1 MAVKI
6 TITNK
11 CKEYV
16 LNAEKG
22 IKFQIKGYAFLLD
35 RENILSQNNL
45 ETIQLKDL
53 YRRNPSENDEL
64 IVYDPTKDQ
73 SADILYKLF
82 DTTYIPA
89 LEVNTSNAYTFG
101 TYTFKVD
108 QSLNP
113 YKLGGFCASDYNADK
128 FDAILVIGQ
137 RFKEEN
143 TYVSALDK
151 CFLAAIITN
160 DNEGFQLDDLTDGG
174 EPYSQTIT
182 WDLTIA
188 ETNNLDNLELST
200 QYKDFVDNHKVSL
213 KDHQTTRVSGDKPL
227 FLVPANDLNYDYE
240 INTIRNKTAYAIESA
255 TNVEPFEGVYDY
267 ANIVLTDETEK
278 INNLWNISAAVTIF
292 DRHDSNIV
300 KPQIM
305 LSYGV
310 EQDDVFNTDAVAL
323 YYSRTKNFFSLSQA
337 TGNDKIQ
344 VNLFPEDMHDENKFC
359 VDEEIKAFNN
369 TVISA
374 ESATSG
380 NQRFFRLHSNGGY
393 YAALDNEGNILPE
406 TFSQNTFE
414 VSSKRNN
421 LVKSNDNALLISN
434 DNLLNDV
441 SSTLFLNSTANNL
454 QKLNEAI
461 FINANDVVLSSINNT
476 DIYQHSYIGVNG
488 IRDIIPFY
496 GYKYSFDN
504 ITYIGN
510 NYHSQTHNPFKLDET
525 YYIVN
530 DIKHIKGKFSQILPP
545 RPGDEEPKIENN
557 SIEYDTGITSAKTKT
572 DLISN
577 VSNVASIGHEGLVAT
592 KNFYTPFMY
601 EGIKYEGYSD
611 SLNVSSFLLTGDRT
625 ASIPNDYSVV
635 FGNYNSYMNPFTLK
649 SENVTSIKD
658 YYKFYKGE
666 LLDGTVNN
674 TISSIYNT
682 SHIYSTDGLA
692 GDAAP
697 FSIMH
702 FNNQQDNYFCGADT
716 SGSYND
722 ISADEG
728 DYSLNKIFVVGG
740 GESYTNRFNQ
750 IPYTPAENVSKF
762 TDYNE
767 TEKRIDLFSV
777 EKDSY
782 QLIHNNN
789 YDENP
794 HFSATKVGYIPSMFA
809 VRGWKKPVQKYHYRF
824 TSGWNQNNNL
834 DISCTMTPTIN
845 NFHLQNTIYTPDS
858 ILFPM
863 IRSSNDVYR
872 LNIEH
877 IYDYINGNTIQGVTK
892 YINYAPIQNKEEEL
906 MSKRYTYVYRTAG
919 VKTVKGT
926 KGLKGTVSWRY
937 KMYIEDLFDGLNKKG
952 ANIHSSGVKG
962 TNAKCYTIYLFN
974 ENPTETLTFKGIR
987 MRKVGSSYQ
996 TLRATRYIRPGEIQ
1010 RIMYIDNGYNGEYGV
1025 VNFGY
1030 FNENNGKFNT

>member
-1 MAVKI
+1 
-6 TITNK
+6 
-11 CKEYV
+11 
-16 LNAEKG
+16 
-22 IKFQIKGYAFLLD
+22 
-35 RENILSQNNL
+35 
-45 ETIQLKDL
+45 
-53 YRRNPSENDEL
+53 
-64 IVYDPTKDQ
+64 
-73 SADILYKLF
+73 
-82 DTTYIPA
+82 
-89 LEVNTSNAYTFG
+89 
-101 TYTFKVD
+101 
-108 QSLNP
+108 
-113 YKLGGFCASDYNADK
+113 
-128 FDAILVIGQ
+128 
-137 RFKEEN
+137 
-143 TYVSALDK
+143 
-151 CFLAAIITN
+151 
-160 DNEGFQLDDLTDGG
+160 
-174 EPYSQTIT
+174 
-182 WDLTIA
+182 
-188 ETNNLDNLELST
+188 
-200 QYKDFVDNHKVSL
+200 
-213 KDHQTTRVSGDKPL
+213 
-227 FLVPANDLNYDYE
+227 
-240 INTIRNKTAYAIESA
+240 
-255 TNVEPFEGVYDY
+255 
-267 ANIVLTDETEK
+267 
-278 INNLWNISAAVTIF
+278 
-292 DRHDSNIV
+292 
-300 KPQIM
+300 M
-305 LSYGV
+305 LSYGD
-310 EQDDVFNTDAVAL
+310 EKDDVFNTDAVAL

-461 FINANDVVLSSINNT
+461 FINANDVVLSSMNNT

-530 DIKHIKGKFSQILPP
+530 DIKHIKGKFTHHGTLS
-545 RPGDEEPKIENN
+545 DA
-557 SIEYDTGITSAKTKT
+557 IEYDTGITTAIT
-572 DLISN
+572 DSNLISN

-649 SENVTSIKD
+649 SENVTSIED

-666 LLDGTVNN
+666 IIGTTNN
-674 TISSIYNT
+674 IVSSIYNA
-682 SHIYSTDGLA
+682 SHKYHTDWSEDNP
-692 GDAAP
+692 DAAP

-716 SGSYND
+716 SGYYND

-809 VRGWKKPVQKYHYRF
+809 VSGWKKPVQKYHYRF
-824 TSGWNQNNNL
+824 TSGWNDDNTRIIINNNFEEMAQ
-834 DISCTMTPTIN
+834 SIN
-845 NFHLQNTIYTPDS
+845 NYHLQNTIYTPDS

-877 IYDYINGNTIQGVTK
+877 IYDYIKGNTIQGVTRH
-892 YINYAPIQNKEEEL
+892 INYAPLQNKENEF
-906 MSKRYTYVYRTAG
+906 MSRRYTYVYRTAG
-919 VKTVKGT
+919 VKGFKGAKGAKGT
-926 KGLKGTVSWRY
+926 KGLKGMRY
-937 KMYIEDLFDGLNKKG
+937 KMFIEDLFDGLNKKG

-962 TNAKCYTIYLFN
+962 TNSKCYTIYLFN

-1030 FNENNGKFNT
+1030 FNENNGTFNTK